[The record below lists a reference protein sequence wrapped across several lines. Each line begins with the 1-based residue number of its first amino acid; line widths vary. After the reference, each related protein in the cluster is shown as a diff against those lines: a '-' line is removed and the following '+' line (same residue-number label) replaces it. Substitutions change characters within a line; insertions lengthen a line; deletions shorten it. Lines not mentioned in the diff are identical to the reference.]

1 MFVELIESIL
11 SMPDCSLI
19 VREQSVVSSIGCW
32 QRVRVCWCQGRCR
45 GSLEWLRRQRYRRSS
60 CLMFRPHGR
69 QLELLESDR
78 FNLMVSSA
86 LFDDCLSRRVE
97 ECREVERRV
106 EMAALQAARWR
117 LQRLIVV
124 GVVVLLLEL
133 LSIERGIG
141 TTCTTCTLQRKGN
154 VEFNVRERRERER

>member
-1 MFVELIESIL
+1 
-11 SMPDCSLI
+11 
-19 VREQSVVSSIGCW
+19 
-32 QRVRVCWCQGRCR
+32 
-45 GSLEWLRRQRYRRSS
+45 
-60 CLMFRPHGR
+60 
-69 QLELLESDR
+69 
-78 FNLMVSSA
+78 
-86 LFDDCLSRRVE
+86 
-97 ECREVERRV
+97 
-106 EMAALQAARWR
+106 MAALQAARWR